1 MRGRPKGGLAP
12 AAARPGAED
21 RRLRDL
27 ADAFLSRMSARAYA
41 PGTVEAHGWALKYF
55 LEWAASRQLR
65 TPEAFTRPLLEEYQL
80 YLHHF
85 RSGRTGAPLAVNTQ
99 LARLGVIRRFFAW
112 LCRENLI
119 PANPAADLDL
129 PRKQARLLPRSLAL
143 EEIDR
148 LLELPDLSSP
158 FGLRDRAVLELF
170 YATGIRRTEM
180 VRLEQ
185 GDFDPALRTLHVRRG
200 KGGKSRLLPVGERA
214 AGWLSRYLAEIRPM
228 LAGHPGE
235 RALFL
240 SGYGSAFSPAYLGN
254 WVARQMRRA
263 GIEKKGSCHLF
274 RHSCATHML
283 EGGADIR
290 YIQQMLGHA
299 RLETTQIYTE
309 VSIRAL
315 AEAHARSH
323 PHGKLPGESD
333 TPPHAGNHG
342 RRSSPLPSPSPGPMQ
357 EYRLAPT
364 AATTPVPPSE
374 LNERGEPGG
383 STSTR
388 LQPSDPPSAPTGDEV
403 ARDPKASPTPSG
415 TGERVIDYA
424 YRYYNPTTGRWLS
437 RDPIGE
443 RGGRNL
449 YAFVG
454 NRGVNREDFL
464 GLTPKPG
471 DLYLTK
477 GEAVDAGGRYAVIGA
492 LSNFEAR
499 LAEYNSLSRE
509 DQVIKIKPQYLY
521 EFCGRV
527 CKKKKPLNGKCYYF
541 ASATTIQSNAMCNV
555 TLGRN
560 PKAGECADDDTEV
573 GIYHNHPKPDP
584 LNEKDRDAAR
594 NLGIVV
600 GATFRDKNGDFITDI
615 YDPITKQTK
624 RFVNGKSIG
633 PDSAETPIGKTPQ
646 NE

>member
-41 PGTVEAHGWALKYF
+41 PGTIEAHGWAMKYF
-55 LEWAASRQLR
+55 LEWAASRHLR
-65 TPEAFTRPLLEEYQL
+65 TPEAFTRPFLEEYQL

-112 LCRENLI
+112 LCRANLI

-235 RALFL
+235 RTLFL

-254 WVARQMRRA
+254 WVARQMKKA

-299 RLETTQIYTE
+299 RLDTTQIYTE

-323 PHGKLPGESD
+323 PHGKLPGELD
-333 TPPHAGNHG
+333 TPPDEGNKG
-342 RRSSPLPSPSPGPMQ
+342 GPSSPPPWPPSDPVQASRP
-357 EYRLAPT
+357 APT
-364 AATTPVPPSE
+364 AAIPSEPPSE
-374 LNERGEPGG
+374 PTQAECQSSN
-383 STSTR
+383 
-388 LQPSDPPSAPTGDEV
+388 PPIAPTVENA
-403 ARDPKASPTPSG
+403 ARESKPSPAPHR
-415 TGERVIDYA
+415 TGERVTDYA
-424 YRYYNPTTGRWLS
+424 YRYYNPTTGRWVS

-443 RGGRNL
+443 RGSLNL
-449 YAFVG
+449 YGFVG
-454 NRGVNREDFL
+454 NNGINQIDLL
-464 GLTPKPG
+464 GERIVIL
-471 DLYLTK
+471 DLTK
-477 GEAVDAGGRYAVIGA
+477 IGSRCSRYCTCTIVHKCTLVRTRFVGTFDVTIWPFGRLRG
-492 LSNFEAR
+492 S
-499 LAEYNSLSRE
+499 
-509 DQVIKIKPQYLY
+509 K
-521 EFCGRV
+521 
-527 CKKKKPLNGKCYYF
+527 
-541 ASATTIQSNAMCNV
+541 
-555 TLGRN
+555 
-560 PKAGECADDDTEV
+560 
-573 GIYHNHPKPDP
+573 
-584 LNEKDRDAAR
+584 
-594 NLGIVV
+594 VV
-600 GATFRDKNGDFITDI
+600 GTYNCVVTSVLGGPGCHHKVGDSWSQDV
-615 YDPITKQTK
+615 DE
-624 RFVNGKSIG
+624 N
-633 PDSAETPIGKTPQ
+633 PIGTVMTRFKLKNDFRVSETYRVACGGYILA
-646 NE
+646 